1 MKDRRRLYSPSQI
14 REPSQSV
21 NFLYFEANFIAT
33 APGGAGRKLRIVSF
47 VASRKRTPKRPQPE
61 SYDLRQK
68 VIQAI
73 KLDGLKIIEASQQ
86 FNISRCCVRPLGA
99 QRQDETEDFLA
110 LLNQPPGN
118 GYKITDWELCSQ
130 VSQNSWG

>member
-1 MKDRRRLYSPSQI
+1 M
-14 REPSQSV
+14 
-21 NFLYFEANFIAT
+21 
-33 APGGAGRKLRIVSF
+33 
-47 VASRKRTPKRPQPE
+47 PQPY

-86 FNISRCCVRPLGA
+86 FNISRSCVRPLGA
-99 QRQDETEDFLA
+99 QRQDETGDFLA

-118 GYKITDWELCSQ
+118 GYKITDQEFLDGTSPRIYPWNQSKI
-130 VSQNSWG
+130 